1 MLYVVLCFL
10 IIIILF
16 NFGLYIIHKDTS
28 IVDGEI
34 IRIDTIRNSKPGIR
48 PYTTYR
54 TSIMY
59 SYIVNEKKYISTMI
73 DDFGIS
79 KFLYKYIKPKSNKKI
94 FQDEYRYY
102 VKTKSNEKFFKDKY
116 TYYVKK
122 KDIKVRYKI
131 NNPQDSKINNFILRE
146 IIYLFIIAIIFS
158 LIAVMILGLIWYIY
172 Q

>member
-102 VKTKSNEKFFKDKY
+102 VK
-116 TYYVKK
+116 K
-122 KDIKVRYKI
+122 KDIKVRYKTL
-131 NNPQDSKINNFILRE
+131 NPQNSKINNFILRE

-158 LIAVMILGLIWYIY
+158 LIEVMILGLIWYIY